1 MPDTGGVKRRAL
13 PLAAA
18 LLCAVSA
25 CTGSAGTTGNSD
37 AGPQLKTLGGLESGV
52 YAPASRRAAP
62 HLAGTTID
70 GRPLD
75 LASMRGKVVVVNF
88 WASWCAPCRA
98 EAPNLNKVYADS
110 KASGVEFVGVDIK
123 DDDSAA
129 RAFDRAK
136 GVAYPSLSDQSGLLL
151 LKFSGQA
158 PQSPPTTLI
167 LDRQGRVAA
176 GFYGSALTEAQLSG
190 PVQVLA
196 RETA

>member
-1 MPDTGGVKRRAL
+1 
-13 PLAAA
+13 
-18 LLCAVSA
+18 
-25 CTGSAGTTGNSD
+25 
-37 AGPQLKTLGGLESGV
+37 
-52 YAPASRRAAP
+52 
-62 HLAGTTID
+62 
-70 GRPLD
+70 
-75 LASMRGKVVVVNF
+75 VVNF

-167 LDRQGRVAA
+167 LDRRGRVAA